1 MRILLMLTLFT
12 GIALANSYDCPY
24 DKHKTP
30 KSQVDYCK
38 PIIQVA
44 ECEKVVATHVSST
57 TEVSAN
63 MVVNDKIVTNTTCA
77 DSNAVSVH
85 IKGYKI
91 IKNSLIVYYETDDS
105 TSEKVTDTHMQ
116 KWTDVGIGSTNYNVK
131 ATKVDKED
139 SNTVINFEGKF
150 QFDSK
155 KVKDG
160 LSVFADSMQKYGKK
174 AYKKAKQ
181 VQKQLESN

>member
-1 MRILLMLTLFT
+1 MRILLILALFT
-12 GIALANSYDCPY
+12 GIAMANSYDCPY
-24 DKHKTP
+24 DKHKTA

-77 DSNAVSVH
+77 DSNAVSIH

-91 IKNSLIVYYETDDS
+91 IKTSLLVYYETDDS
-105 TSEKVTDTHMQ
+105 TSEKVTEVNMQ
-116 KWTDVGIGSTNYNVK
+116 TWTDIGIGSTNYNVK

-160 LSVFADSMQKYGKK
+160 LAVFADTIQKYGKK
-174 AYKKAKQ
+174 AYKEVKK
-181 VQKQLESN
+181 VQHQMESN

>member
-1 MRILLMLTLFT
+1 MRILLVLLILV
-12 GIALANSYDCPY
+12 GLALANSYDCPY

-57 TEVSAN
+57 TEVSSN
-63 MVVNDKIVTNTTCA
+63 MVVDDRIVTNTRCA

-91 IKNSLIVYYETDDS
+91 SKNYLIVYYETDDS
-105 TSEKVTDTHMQ
+105 TSEKVTETNMQ
-116 KWTDVGIGSTNYNVK
+116 KWTDIGIGSTNYNVK

-160 LSVFADSMQKYGKK
+160 LAVFSDTMQKYRKK

-181 VQKQLESN
+181 VQKQLETN